1 MNRAMKE
8 LVAVSAREG
17 MQNAHRQRLNYLDIA
32 VKKHGLSVGY
42 PDADEISRYEHE
54 LGLPS
59 SDQPPAPECRL
70 SGTQAHYLVAMG
82 QVAAARELLG
92 GLQGVGDYSQHLD
105 LPAPWG
111 RTAIRAILPQPGQ
124 LALRVETR
132 HLQPVDSYM
141 LAIADVGRGVVTL
154 AGWATREELL
164 ASPKTEVLVPG
175 YGAAASPVRIL
186 ESLRTVEVNGRR

>member
-1 MNRAMKE
+1 VHSHE
-8 LVAVSAREG
+8 EARVVIHQE
-17 MQNAHRQRLNYLDIA
+17 AHRQRLNYLDIA

-59 SDQPPAPECRL
+59 SEEPPGPECRL
-70 SGTQAHYLVAMG
+70 SGTQAHYLVVMG
-82 QVAAARELLG
+82 QVVAARVLLG
-92 GLQGVGDYSQHLD
+92 GLKGVGEFSQHLD

-132 HLQPVDSYM
+132 HLQPVDSFM
-141 LAIADVGRGVVTL
+141 LAVADMGRGVVTL
-154 AGWATREELL
+154 AGWATREDLL
-164 ASPKTEVLVPG
+164 AAPKTEVLVPG
-175 YGAAASPVRIL
+175 YVAVTSPVRAL

>member
-8 LVAVSAREG
+8 LVAEHVREG
-17 MQNAHRQRLNYLDIA
+17 MRNANRRRLNYLDMA

-59 SDQPPAPECRL
+59 SEEPPGPECRL

-92 GLQGVGDYSQHLD
+92 GLQGVGEFSQHLD

-111 RTAIRAILPQPGQ
+111 RTAIRVILPQPGQ

-141 LAIADVGRGVVTL
+141 LAVADMGRGVVTL
-154 AGWATREELL
+154 VGWATREELL
-164 ASPKTEVLVPG
+164 ASPETEVLVPG
-175 YGAAASPVRIL
+175 HGAAASPVRVL
-186 ESLRTVEVNGRR
+186 EALRTVEVNGRR